1 MSIDMG
7 NFLKKFNM
15 RKIRKII
22 NITLIST
29 LILGGGIA
37 YSAEISN
44 LRIPLLFGDKKI
56 INARV
61 MLPVREQ
68 SKPDQVFTPREIILQ
83 QCESDIKHLYD
94 VKERGLEALS
104 PEAREVLYNPD
115 KAEWMKNFTPMVFH
129 GLYTFLKSPE
139 TRGLSF
145 MQERPDLF
153 NLGSAKEHEA
163 LGDFLRNIVKIAV
176 SKLSQ
181 KDSITEIEAT
191 YRIKSETQKWLKER
205 TGPEEISD
213 FGQGDEHA
221 LTGNFTYGKIRDYIK
236 ESGKAFVE
244 EYQLIGTGRYYILRG
259 QTAEAVTQF
268 KIALLTQ
275 IIEGHIVFL
284 SGEKAEDERRKML
297 ELQGRGLFK
306 DRILMSSEDVDKKY
320 AEIFPD
326 KFNKE
331 VISLIRQEL
340 LWMMENKIEGADKII
355 DALRVKDLIE
365 NGLFEE
371 LKAIKANQTFL

>member
-1 MSIDMG
+1 
-7 NFLKKFNM
+7 
-15 RKIRKII
+15 
-22 NITLIST
+22 
-29 LILGGGIA
+29 
-37 YSAEISN
+37 
-44 LRIPLLFGDKKI
+44 
-56 INARV
+56 

-176 SKLSQ
+176 SKLSK
-181 KDSITEIEAT
+181 KDDIMEIEAT
-191 YRIKSETQKWLKER
+191 YKIRNEALKWLKER
-205 TGPEEISD
+205 TGPEEIHD

-221 LTGNFTYGKIRDYIK
+221 LTGNFGYSQVLDYIK
-236 ESGKAFVE
+236 NSGKAFSE
-244 EYQLIGTGRYYILRG
+244 EWKLSGFGRYYILRG
-259 QTAEAVTQF
+259 QINEAITQF
-268 KIALLTQ
+268 KVALLTQ

-284 SGEKAEDERRKML
+284 SGEKVEDERRKML

-306 DRILMSSEDVDKKY
+306 DRILMSSEDVDKRY
-320 AEIFPD
+320 AEISSD

-340 LWMMENKIEGADKII
+340 LWMTNNKIEGVDKII
-355 DALRVKDLIE
+355 DALGVRELVENDLS
-365 NGLFEE
+365 EE
-371 LKAIKANQTFL
+371 LKAIKTNQTSL

>member
-15 RKIRKII
+15 RKIYKII
-22 NITLIST
+22 NIALIFT

-37 YSAEISN
+37 YSADISH

-56 INARV
+56 IYARV
-61 MLPVREQ
+61 TLPVSEQ

-115 KAEWMKNFTPMVFH
+115 KAEWMKNFTPMVFYE
-129 GLYTFLKSPE
+129 LYTFLKSPE

-145 MQERPDLF
+145 MRERPDLF
-153 NLGSAKEHEA
+153 NLGSASEHEA
-163 LGDFLRNIVKIAV
+163 LGDFLRNIVKVSV
-176 SKLSQ
+176 SKLSK
-181 KDSITEIEAT
+181 KDDIAEIEAT
-191 YRIKSETQKWLKER
+191 CGIRNETLKWLKER

-221 LTGNFTYGKIRDYIK
+221 LTGNFWYRKIKDYIE
-236 ESGKAFVE
+236 ESGKAFPE
-244 EYQLIGTGRYYILRG
+244 EWELAGFGRYYILRG
-259 QTAEAVTQF
+259 QINEAIAQF

-275 IIEGHIVFL
+275 IIEDQIVFL
-284 SGEKAEDERRKML
+284 SGGKGEVMRKNVL
-297 ELQGRGLFK
+297 ELQSKGLWK
-306 DRILMSSEDVDKKY
+306 DRILMSSKDVDKRY
-320 AEIFPD
+320 AEISSD

-331 VISLIRQEL
+331 VVSLIRQEL
-340 LWMMENKIEGADKII
+340 LWMMDKKIEGADKII
-355 DALRVKDLIE
+355 DALGAR
-365 NGLFEE
+365 LFLEDE
-371 LKAIKANQTFL
+371 LSEKLKAVETNQTFL